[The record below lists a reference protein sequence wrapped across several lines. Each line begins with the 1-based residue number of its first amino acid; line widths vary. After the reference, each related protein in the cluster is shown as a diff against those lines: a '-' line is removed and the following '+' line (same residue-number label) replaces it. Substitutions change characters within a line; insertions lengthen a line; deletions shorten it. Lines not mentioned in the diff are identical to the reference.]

1 MSISI
6 ARLES
11 TDRAGCLAGLGG
23 GGVLTTVMI
32 ITSDVVSLKERG
44 IYQSISGVVVAA
56 SNSLGPLIGGA
67 VTEKLSWRWCFVR
80 FSVLPLTRD
89 ENLLT
94 VKVHRHPAR
103 ICLNPGGRIPSAN
116 QTSQGQHPVE
126 TIQDRLPRLRCHD
139 GIGGADP
146 DPHQLASTTVVV

>member
-1 MSISI
+1 VSISI

-23 GGVLTTVMI
+23 GGVLTRVMI

-80 FSVLPLTRD
+80 FAVLPLTRD

-94 VKVHRHPAR
+94 VKVH
-103 ICLNPGGRIPSAN
+103 
-116 QTSQGQHPVE
+116 
-126 TIQDRLPRLRCHD
+126 
-139 GIGGADP
+139 
-146 DPHQLASTTVVV
+146 